1 MRIQI
6 LRMRI
11 QILSPD
17 LLFCSLGDLR
27 LRRRPRPCTR
37 LSRKRHASEPALAVR
52 LSLALVRLSMCGFRR
67 LNGVPDL
74 ACPVPGFRC
83 LELPPL
89 RRRPYAPTHAPQAD
103 PRDFSPRTCLPD
115 PWTKLLSKAPC
126 AKALSKASHKRL
138 CPRPRT
144 KPLSKAS
151 HKAFGQ
157 SLAQSLW
164 PRPCTK
170 PLAKE
175 LFWEPDLDSQTSFL
189 DISCTN
195 VQVRCATCTNVQVG
209 QRTCTFV
216 QVQK

>member
-1 MRIQI
+1 VQAAKPRVRYIILHSPNTIKLTLQMRIQI

-37 LSRKRHASEPALAVR
+37 LSRKRHASELTLAVR
-52 LSLALVRLSMCGFRR
+52 LSLALVRLSMCGF

-89 RRRPYAPTHAPQAD
+89 RRRPYASTHAPQAD
-103 PRDFSPRTCLPD
+103 PRDFGSRTCLPD

-126 AKALSKASHKRL
+126 AKALSKASHK
-138 CPRPRT
+138 
-144 KPLSKAS
+144 
-151 HKAFGQ
+151 G
-157 SLAQSLW
+157 LAQSLW
-164 PRPCTK
+164 PRSY
-170 PLAKE
+170 
-175 LFWEPDLDSQTSFL
+175 FGSR
-189 DISCTN
+189 ISLL
-195 VQVRCATCTNVQVG
+195 
-209 QRTCTFV
+209 
-216 QVQK
+216 